1 MMAPYPQKPPKLQV
15 APVPTRFTWKAP
27 QTPPPIPLL
36 SPLNHVKSCEMTQ
49 HLHHS
54 FHMVLHRHHQKLP
67 INTRSGPVPDLM
79 TGPPPSLPTPRR
91 LESWASASN
100 AASAA
105 ATARKG
111 TTSSRRSARTW
122 RGPRSAEDTSS
133 ATKRPD
139 QSAVWR
145 MKTKG
150 SLATGVCVCVCPW
163 TKGFLPPFHTPFT
176 HRFNRRGQRD
186 LQLWP
191 LPTKLHTGRS
201 GKRTCAVTLLHSS
214 VLCFDAMVLHAT
226 TPKQVSFRRSAAA

>member
-1 MMAPYPQKPPKLQV
+1 
-15 APVPTRFTWKAP
+15 
-27 QTPPPIPLL
+27 
-36 SPLNHVKSCEMTQ
+36 
-49 HLHHS
+49 
-54 FHMVLHRHHQKLP
+54 
-67 INTRSGPVPDLM
+67 M

-150 SLATGVCVCVCPW
+150 SLATGVCVCVP
-163 TKGFLPPFHTPFT
+163 GQRVSLPPFHTPFT

-214 VLCFDAMVLHAT
+214 VLCFDAMGPSCYHPETGFLPQICSSLAATLSATENTVKPYCCRRLFHLAVLS
-226 TPKQVSFRRSAAA
+226 PFLPIGKLS

>member
-1 MMAPYPQKPPKLQV
+1 MAPYPQKPPKLQV

-150 SLATGVCVCVCPW
+150 SLATGVCVCVP
-163 TKGFLPPFHTPFT
+163 GQRVSFHRFT
-176 HRFNRRGQRD
+176 H
-186 LQLWP
+186 L
-191 LPTKLHTGRS
+191 LPTDSTAGGRGIS
-201 GKRTCAVTLLHSS
+201 SCGLCQRSSTLDDQENVPAL
-214 VLCFDAMVLHAT
+214 
-226 TPKQVSFRRSAAA
+226 